1 MPELRIILLV
11 AGAILIVGLLAWERR
26 KGRATVRPATPV
38 PPPEAIASPPPGP
51 PATVPAAHAPTPLR
65 AGREVTQDLPVI
77 QLGDAVDID
86 LSFGAKP
93 LEPAV
98 PLHIALSEDV
108 EAVQFDGDGI
118 GPAFE
123 RGAESAPWQAPA
135 VARLTAADLVLDW
148 PAEAERQILA
158 LRVVPRSVDRFTGR
172 SVRQALVGEGF
183 LHGPLEI
190 FHLPREDGRVLVSAA
205 GLTRPGTF
213 RLDAMDAERYAGI
226 NVFAVLP
233 GALPAEEIF
242 DRLIEV
248 ARGLAAR
255 LNAELRDHRGEP
267 LTTARVVALRA
278 QHAGAGP

>member
-1 MPELRIILLV
+1 MPELRIILLA
-11 AGAILIVGLLAWERR
+11 AGAALIIGLLVWERKKAR
-26 KGRATVRPATPV
+26 SAVRPATPV
-38 PPPEAIASPPPGP
+38 LPPDAAASLPPIQ
-51 PATVPAAHAPTPLR
+51 PAPIPSAPVR
-65 AGREVTQDLPVI
+65 VDREVSQELPVI
-77 QLGDAVDID
+77 QLSDAVDID
-86 LSFGAKP
+86 LTFAAQP
-93 LEPAV
+93 QEPAV
-98 PLHIALSEDV
+98 PVHITLSGEI

-118 GPAFE
+118 GPAIE
-123 RGAESAPWQAPA
+123 RDADSVPWQAPA
-135 VARLTAADLVLDW
+135 VTRLTSADLVLDW
-148 PAEAERQILA
+148 PVEAERQILA
-158 LRVVPRSVDRFTGR
+158 LRIVPRGVDRFTGR

-183 LHGPLEI
+183 LHGPMEI

-233 GALPAEEIF
+233 GALPAEDIF

-255 LNAELRDHRGEP
+255 LNAELRDQRGEP